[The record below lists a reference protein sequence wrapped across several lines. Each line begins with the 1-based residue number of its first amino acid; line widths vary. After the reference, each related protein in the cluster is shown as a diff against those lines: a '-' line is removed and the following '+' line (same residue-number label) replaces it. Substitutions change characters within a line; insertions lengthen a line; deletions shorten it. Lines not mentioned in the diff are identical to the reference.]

1 VIWISAGASRPIQ
14 LTDQFLIS
22 SNLGLG
28 NSLEFTENLFER
40 LLELVLLDQRDIA
53 LPELLVIV
61 SYDLGHRLPA
71 YSEERLH
78 GDFLIF
84 TLQTSDGLELGIKL
98 SALSL
103 DFIGIVTG
111 NSDDSS
117 DTLRNGSF
125 LGDDQVFDD
134 IGGSNVS
141 DNQHSP

>member
-22 SNLGLG
+22 SNFSLG
-28 NSLEFTENLFER
+28 NSLEFTEDLFER
-40 LLELVLLDQRDIA
+40 LLELILLDQRDIA
-53 LPELLVIV
+53 LTELLVIV
-61 SYDLGHRLPA
+61 SYDPGHRLPA

-98 SALSL
+98 FALSL

-111 NSDDSS
+111 NSNDSS
-117 DTLRNGSF
+117 DTLGNGTFFS
-125 LGDDQVFDD
+125 DDQVLDD
-134 IGGSNVS
+134 IGGSDVS
-141 DNQHSP
+141 DNQHRP